1 MESTNSNQRNQV
13 LVDAHHSSI
22 HAYSYVIK
30 QIDPNNPE
38 VPFSF
43 ELTSNDADDYVVTNC
58 MPPLNFEVVKA
69 LVDELNGEESSL
81 SRFVRDMRLL
91 FAAQLTD
98 DAENKGGEAE

>member
-1 MESTNSNQRNQV
+1 
-13 LVDAHHSSI
+13 
-22 HAYSYVIK
+22 
-30 QIDPNNPE
+30 
-38 VPFSF
+38 
-43 ELTSNDADDYVVTNC
+43 